1 MRVPIENMKFHWLK
15 IICLIVASSL
25 GADLC
30 AENSSTSVSSA
41 QPSPRMKNVIHQLVR
56 EDIEKRS
63 SPQSEKTVDILPEAE
78 GVVVLER
85 LIVQDQKPLPEFT
98 APRETELAKLLRTGT
113 IKQYV
118 GKRTTVRL
126 WSSGDAGI
134 VLSFRR

>member
-1 MRVPIENMKFHWLK
+1 MRMPAEDMKYSRLT
-15 IICLIVASSL
+15 IICLIVAASL
-25 GADLC
+25 SADLC
-30 AENSSTSVSSA
+30 AESLSTSASSA
-41 QPSPRMKNVIHQLVR
+41 QPGFKMKKIIHQLVR
-56 EDIEKRS
+56 EDVEKRS
-63 SPQSEKTVDILPEAE
+63 FPRSETTVDMPPETD
-78 GVVVLER
+78 GVIVLER